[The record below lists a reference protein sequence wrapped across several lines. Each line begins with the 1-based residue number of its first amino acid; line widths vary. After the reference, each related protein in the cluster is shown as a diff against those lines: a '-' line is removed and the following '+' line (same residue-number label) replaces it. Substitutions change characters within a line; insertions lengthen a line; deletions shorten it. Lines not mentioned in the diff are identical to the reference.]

1 MPAGN
6 TQLERI
12 VSRFVVQPNGCWHHP
27 SVPNRVGYAQTKF
40 GWPVSKSTLIHRL
53 SWMHFNGDIP
63 EGMVLDHLCHDTST
77 CAGGST
83 CEHRRCVNPEHLQLV
98 TASENSK
105 RTTRILAL
113 KTHCTNGHLLENN
126 LMYYKSKEENR
137 SACKTCHKE
146 RNDKSRAKLKK
157 VGA

>member
-1 MPAGN
+1 MAAGN

-12 VSRFVVQPNGCWHHP
+12 VSRFVVQLDGCWHHP
-27 SVPNRVGYAQTKF
+27 SRPNAQGYATTKI
-40 GWPVSKSTLIHRL
+40 GWPVAKSTVVHRL

-63 EGMVLDHLCHDTST
+63 EGMVLDHLCHDPAV
-77 CAGGST
+77 CVGGPA

-98 TASENSK
+98 TPSENSK
-105 RTTRILAL
+105 KTVRILAF

-137 SACKTCHKE
+137 SVCKTCHKE
-146 RNDKSRAKLKK
+146 RSDKSRAKLKK